1 MKIPQINQKYL
12 YGDIYAIIQTDD
24 GTDVSL
30 HNKMQL
36 CFILYMNLK
45 YTTQKKITVCFFC
58 PNYCSG
64 QQWCKS
70 LFLNKKD
77 RWALSKW
84 IWENVQ
90 SKTMQKS

>member
-12 YGDIYAIIQTDD
+12 YDDIYAIIQTDD

-45 YTTQKKITVCFFC
+45 YTTQKKITVCFFSIQIAVLVS
-58 PNYCSG
+58 NDAKVYS
-64 QQWCKS
+64 WI
-70 LFLNKKD
+70 KKTD
-77 RWALSKW
+77 ELCEMNMRKCT
-84 IWENVQ
+84 E
-90 SKTMQKS
+90 